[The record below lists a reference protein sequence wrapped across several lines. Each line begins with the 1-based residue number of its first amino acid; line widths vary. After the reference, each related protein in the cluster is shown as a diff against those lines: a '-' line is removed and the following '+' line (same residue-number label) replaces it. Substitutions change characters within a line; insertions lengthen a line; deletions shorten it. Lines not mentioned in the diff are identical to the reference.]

1 MALGSTSELM
11 LDYDQEGDVLYASLG
26 PPQPA
31 VSDEVDDD
39 ILLRY
44 CPPSRDVVGI
54 TIVNFRRHFPYE
66 APVDVIRRVLH
77 KYPAVPWSC
86 DGQPDGVGL

>member
-1 MALGSTSELM
+1 MALRPTPDLI

-26 PPQPA
+26 PPQYA
-31 VSDEVDDD
+31 VTDEVDDD

-54 TIVNFRRHFPYE
+54 TIVNFRRHFPHE
-66 APVDVIRRVLH
+66 APVDVIQRIFRR
-77 KYPAVPWSC
+77 YPIVPWS
-86 DGQPDGVGL
+86 DDE

>member
-1 MALGSTSELM
+1 MALKSAPELI

-26 PPQPA
+26 PPQYA
-31 VSDEVDDD
+31 VTDEVDDD

-54 TIVNFRRHFPYE
+54 TIVNFRRHFPHE
-66 APVDVIRRVLH
+66 APVDVIHRIFRQ
-77 KYPAVPWSC
+77 YPVVPWS
-86 DGQPDGVGL
+86 DDE